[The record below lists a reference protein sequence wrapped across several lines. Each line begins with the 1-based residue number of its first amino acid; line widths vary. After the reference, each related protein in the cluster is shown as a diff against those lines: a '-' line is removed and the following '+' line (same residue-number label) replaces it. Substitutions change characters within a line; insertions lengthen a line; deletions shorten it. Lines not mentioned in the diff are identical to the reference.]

1 MDEKNDIN
9 RTLTPRQR
17 LQYRFFYDQMLA
29 LEHDLRHAVLYQK
42 VVPHD
47 WNSIIDREPVKGT
60 TRVTI
65 RLDEDL
71 VRFFR
76 KLGPGWQKTLNG
88 VVRAYVKG
96 RMAGI
101 IKDVEEAVE
110 PPGERA
116 KLGQFEDF
124 MAGKPL
130 WREDDSS

>member
-1 MDEKNDIN
+1 MDKDDDIT
-9 RTLTPRQR
+9 RTLTATQR
-17 LQYRFFYDQMLA
+17 LQYRFFIDQMSR
-29 LEHDLRHAVLYQK
+29 LEYDLRHAVYHQK
-42 VVPHD
+42 VVPRD
-47 WNSIIDREPVKGT
+47 WSGIIDREPVKGT

-101 IKDVEEAVE
+101 VADMEEAMEPKENRPAIGGYENFVE
-110 PPGERA
+110 
-116 KLGQFEDF
+116 
-124 MAGKPL
+124 GKPF
-130 WREDDSS
+130 W